1 MRKYAKKELKNIL
14 LEATKYL
21 LAQFILQNL
30 NKDTLKFK
38 KLLEM
43 QNFLDFLN
51 LYEILTATEKNI
63 LKMNVS
69 AKTGKFLEDYEKLW
83 IEQKQKFLSENLG
96 KLLLTLWIAIADN
109 LKLE

>member
-1 MRKYAKKELKNIL
+1 MKKYTKKELKNIVL
-14 LEATKYL
+14 DWTKFL

-51 LYEILTATEKNI
+51 LYEILSQTEKNI
-63 LKMNVS
+63 LKMNVWP
-69 AKTGKFLEDYEKLW
+69 KTQKFLKDYEKLW
-83 IEQKQKFLSENLG
+83 LTQKQNLL
-96 KLLLTLWIAIADN
+96 KKEDFSLTLWIAIADN

>member
-83 IEQKQKFLSENLG
+83 IEQKQKFLSENWG

>member
-1 MRKYAKKELKNIL
+1 MKKYTKKELKNIV
-14 LEATKYL
+14 LESVKYL

-51 LYEILTATEKNI
+51 LYEILNQTEKNI
-63 LKMNVS
+63 LKMNVWP
-69 AKTGKFLEDYEKLW
+69 KT
-83 IEQKQKFLSENLG
+83 QKFLKDYDKLWLIQKQNLL
-96 KLLLTLWIAIADN
+96 KKEDFLLTLWIAIADN

>member
-1 MRKYAKKELKNIL
+1 MKKYTKKELEKIV
-14 LEATKYL
+14 LESWKFL

-51 LYEILTATEKNI
+51 LYEILDLTEKNI

-69 AKTGKFLEDYEKLW
+69 APTGKFLKDYEKLW
-83 IEQKQKFLSENLG
+83 IKEKQQFLKKEDFLP
-96 KLLLTLWIAIADN
+96 TLWIAIAEN
-109 LKLE
+109 LILE

>member
-1 MRKYAKKELKNIL
+1 MKKYTKKELKNIV
-14 LEATKYL
+14 LESVKYL
-21 LAQFILQNL
+21 LAQFILQKL

-51 LYEILTATEKNI
+51 LYEILNQTEKNI
-63 LKMNVS
+63 LKMNVWP
-69 AKTGKFLEDYEKLW
+69 KT
-83 IEQKQKFLSENLG
+83 QKFLKDYDKLWLIQKQNLL
-96 KLLLTLWIAIADN
+96 KKEDFLLTLWIAIADN

>member
-1 MRKYAKKELKNIL
+1 MKKYTKKELKNIV

-51 LYEILTATEKNI
+51 LYEILNQTEKNI
-63 LKMNVS
+63 LKMNVWP
-69 AKTGKFLEDYEKLW
+69 KT
-83 IEQKQKFLSENLG
+83 QKFLKDYDKLWLTQKQNLL
-96 KLLLTLWIAIADN
+96 KKEDFLLTLWIAIADN

>member
-1 MRKYAKKELKNIL
+1 MKKYTKNELKKIVL
-14 LEATKYL
+14 DATKFL

-51 LYEILTATEKNI
+51 LYEILSQTEKNI

-69 AKTGKFLEDYEKLW
+69 AETQKFLKDYEKLW
-83 IEQKQKFLSENLG
+83 LIQKQNLL
-96 KLLLTLWIAIADN
+96 KKEDFSLTLWISIADN

>member
-1 MRKYAKKELKNIL
+1 MKKYTKKELKNIVL
-14 LEATKYL
+14 DWTKFL
-21 LAQFILQNL
+21 LAQFILQKL

-51 LYEILTATEKNI
+51 LYEILTVTEKNI

-69 AKTGKFLEDYEKLW
+69 AET
-83 IEQKQKFLSENLG
+83 QKFLKDYDKLWLTQKQNLL
-96 KLLLTLWIAIADN
+96 KKEDFLLTLWLSIADN